1 MSYPTILPHDA
12 PETAGAAVRAI
23 DTIVSSVVLRA
34 LTAAVLIGVV
44 ARVGATVAGL
54 GELA

>member
-1 MSYPTILPHDA
+1 MSYPTILQHDA

-23 DTIVSSVVLRA
+23 DTIVSSLALRA

-44 ARVGATVAGL
+44 ARVGATVAGI
-54 GELA
+54 GDLA

>member
-23 DTIVSSVVLRA
+23 DTIVSSLAVRA

-44 ARVGATVAGL
+44 ARVGATVAGI
-54 GELA
+54 GDLA